1 MRGFGGQL
9 CPISSVGG
17 CWLPGWRCPGAV
29 CVAPFSCC
37 SLGGASRFP
46 GHWWSRSAGWRGSGC
61 ARPCFGVTALG
72 AAWVWRA
79 GVAGSHSG
87 RGLLG
92 GDSQGLFI
100 FASSFWGLKVGC
112 FIRSGFSPSPLWGC
126 MLRLHISTC
135 VSGAFLNRGW
145 GMCVVRSWAAHS
157 AMYFACVRAVATW
170 AVWPGSA
177 PVQCVVCSGNCWWCL
192 GCSPTRKGDFLVT
205 LGCPTGRAV

>member
-1 MRGFGGQL
+1 MVG
-9 CPISSVGG
+9 SSARFPLLGG

-79 GVAGSHSG
+79 GVAVSHSG

-100 FASSFWGLKVGC
+100 FASLFWGVKAGC
-112 FIRSGFSPSPLWGC
+112 FIRSGFFPSPLWGC
-126 MLRLHISTC
+126 MLRLHVSTC

-157 AMYFACVRAVATW
+157 AMYFVCALWRLGQCGLGPRLCSAWCAVEIVGGA
-170 AVWPGSA
+170 G
-177 PVQCVVCSGNCWWCL
+177 VVHQPEKEISW
-192 GCSPTRKGDFLVT
+192 
-205 LGCPTGRAV
+205 